1 MFLTLFALDV
11 VVDDVVVNVGQQL
24 WLTGRAYLIFKRLR
38 VQSLLDATS

>member
-11 VVDDVVVNVGQQL
+11 VVDVVVDDVGQQL

-38 VQSLLDATS
+38 VQSLLDAS